1 MYGNISEIG
10 IRGKI
15 RENWETRIQRNYEEN
30 QELGTTVNLKKRS
43 EYVKNR
49 VYRENKEYRE
59 INKQWGKGNIGK
71 LGKLCCENEDKGL
84 KKVVRCML
92 LNAHV

>member
-1 MYGNISEIG
+1 MRKTRTKRKIDKT
-10 IRGKI
+10 GKI
-15 RENWETRIQRNYEEN
+15 RNK
-30 QELGTTVNLKKRS
+30 VNLKKRR

-59 INKQWGKGNIGK
+59 INKYWGKGNIGK
-71 LGKLCCENEDKGL
+71 LGKLCWENEDKDL
-84 KKVVRCML
+84 KKVVRCMV